1 MTVRRRPCRRRRLGR
16 QSLITGLGLGLVA
29 AAAGCGGPS
38 QDPASDPGLSTS
50 ATDLGR
56 AIRLDLR
63 FDDPLTD
70 AATVRRITSAGSG
83 SYDITVV
90 TSGGG
95 GLVTQPGRNGGVDRA
110 LRFPPFAP
118 VIAGP
123 RAVIRVSATGPTDD
137 LNPAAGDFTFGADIR
152 LASPSQSPT
161 GDDDGN
167 NVVQRGLYA
176 DPIQYKLEV
185 DEGLA
190 TCRVKG
196 SAGDVLVTS
205 KTPIEPRTWYRLRCL
220 RRADSVTL
228 TVVRWPANGSTTTSQ
243 DRRAGATGDLTP
255 PDPGVP
261 LTVGGKLSSD
271 GASIEA
277 QSDQFNGLIDN
288 VVLEI
293 G

>member
-1 MTVRRRPCRRRRLGR
+1 M
-16 QSLITGLGLGLVA
+16 
-29 AAAGCGGPS
+29 
-38 QDPASDPGLSTS
+38 STS

-56 AIRLDLR
+56 ATRLDLR

-70 AATVRRITSAGSG
+70 AATVQRITSAGSG
-83 SYDITVV
+83 SYDISVV

-95 GLVTQPGRNGGVDRA
+95 GLVTQPGRHGGVDRA

-137 LNPAAGDFTFGADIR
+137 LNPGPAPFTFGADIR
-152 LASPSQSPT
+152 LASPSQSSA

-176 DPIQYKLEV
+176 DPTQYKLEV

-196 SAGDVLVTS
+196 STGDVLVTS
-205 KTPIEPRTWYRLRCL
+205 KTPIDPGTWYRLRCL
-220 RRADSVTL
+220 RDSDSVTL
-228 TVVRWPANGSTTTSQ
+228 TVIRWSADGSTTRSQ
-243 DRRAGATGDLTP
+243 DHETGATGDLNP
-255 PDPGVP
+255 PTPGVP

-271 GASIEA
+271 GATIEA
-277 QSDQFNGLIDN
+277 QSDQFNGMIDN

>member
-1 MTVRRRPCRRRRLGR
+1 MSTATTER
-16 QSLITGLGLGLVA
+16 
-29 AAAGCGGPS
+29 GP
-38 QDPASDPGLSTS
+38 AL
-50 ATDLGR
+50 L
-56 AIRLDLR
+56 LDLR

-70 AATVRRITSAGSG
+70 AATVQRITPAGSG

-95 GLVTQPGRNGGVDRA
+95 GLVTLPGRNGGVDRA

-123 RAVIRVSATGPTDD
+123 RAVIRVSATGPSDD
-137 LNPAAGDFTFGADIR
+137 LNPGPAPFAFGADIR
-152 LASPSQSPT
+152 LAAPSQSSV

-176 DPIQYKLEV
+176 DPTQYKLEV
-185 DEGLA
+185 DEGLV
-190 TCRVKG
+190 TCRLKG
-196 SAGDVLVTS
+196 STGELTVTS
-205 KTPIEPRTWYRLRCL
+205 KTPIEPATWYRLRCL

-228 TVVRWPANGSTTTSQ
+228 TVIRWAADGSTTRSQ
-243 DRRAGATGDLTP
+243 DRGTGATGDLTP
-255 PDPGVP
+255 PDAGVP
-261 LTVGGKLSSD
+261 LTIGGKLSAD
-271 GASIEA
+271 GERIEA